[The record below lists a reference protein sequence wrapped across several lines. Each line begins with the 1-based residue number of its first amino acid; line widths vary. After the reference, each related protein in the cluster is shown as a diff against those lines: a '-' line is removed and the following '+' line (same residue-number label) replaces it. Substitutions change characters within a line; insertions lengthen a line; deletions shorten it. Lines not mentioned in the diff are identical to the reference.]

1 MMAQMNM
8 APYCS
13 TGLNVTQTTALL
25 ANTLTLFIGLM
36 LIIDYSMEAEAN
48 RAGDDTYDNTDR
60 EVISSII
67 VVVNLAILAVPEIVS
82 ALQSDRFLSFL
93 GGDDDNLDSGL
104 EGPGLDTESNH
115 VEPELLTV
123 DVPLYDVHQVPSLS
137 PSHNLSSAED
147 IASSCFVPESLMT
160 LNLVC
165 PVPNLESCEDKFA
178 GNSNIPETGY
188 SQPFISPQYSV
199 GYGDNNETS
208 FGQEAKNTSN
218 SLDSAHVD
226 TRLCFVNYPC

>member
-82 ALQSDRFLSFL
+82 ALQSDRFLSLL
-93 GGDDDNLDSGL
+93 GGADDNLDSGM
-104 EGPGLDTESNH
+104 EGLDTESSH
-115 VEPELLTV
+115 VEPQLLTV
-123 DVPLYDVHQVPSLS
+123 DVPLYDAHQVPSLS

-147 IASSCFVPESLMT
+147 ISSSCFFPESLMT

-165 PVPNLESCEDKFA
+165 PVPNLESREDELA
-178 GNSNIPETGY
+178 GNSNIPGTGY

-199 GYGDNNETS
+199 GYDGNNETRY
-208 FGQEAKNTSN
+208 GQEAKNTSN

-226 TRLCFVNYPC
+226 TRLCFVNFPC